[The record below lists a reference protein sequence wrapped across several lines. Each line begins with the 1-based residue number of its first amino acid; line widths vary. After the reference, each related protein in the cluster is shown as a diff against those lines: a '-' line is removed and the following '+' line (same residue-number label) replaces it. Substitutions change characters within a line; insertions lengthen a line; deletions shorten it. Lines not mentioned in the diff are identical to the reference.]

1 MMEQQPIS
9 ISTFLFN
16 HQTLCKLDTR
26 ITHGKGRKGV
36 IIRTRPKSRLSRIK
50 NAFSRGQK

>member
-1 MMEQQPIS
+1 MEQQPIS